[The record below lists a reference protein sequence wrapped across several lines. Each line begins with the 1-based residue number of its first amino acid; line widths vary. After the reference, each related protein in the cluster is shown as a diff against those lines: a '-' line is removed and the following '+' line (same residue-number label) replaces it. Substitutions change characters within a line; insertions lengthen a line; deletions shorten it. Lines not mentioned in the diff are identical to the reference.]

1 MRSRADA
8 DAHASAHDPGA
19 HPLPRRSRLRSHW
32 TTAARTLALLLAGP
46 ALAGCEGKPAPATT
60 PPPPAVARPDTRAG
74 VEVRVEASSPA
85 ERKRLQE
92 AASLFQSTCSPLIA
106 AWSDVDSATVR
117 QVRVWESSPWAKL
130 GWGEVAQVQ
139 VKVKRQPLDAR
150 LRSLQVGGVTLYY
163 AIGGG
168 RRPGIEAALPPARRL
183 CDITEKDGWRSLPAA
198 AGLGLS
204 DKPSTFGGT
213 K

>member
-1 MRSRADA
+1 MRSRAV
-8 DAHASAHDPGA
+8 
-19 HPLPRRSRLRSHW
+19 LL
-32 TTAARTLALLLAGP
+32 TLVAVAP
-46 ALAGCEGKPAPATT
+46 ALAGCESSK
-60 PPPPAVARPDTRAG
+60 PPPPAATPPPAARPDARIGA
-74 VEVRVEASSPA
+74 ELRVEASSPA

-92 AASLFQSTCSPLIA
+92 AAALFQSTCAPLTA

-139 VKVKRQPLDAR
+139 VKIKPRPLDAR
-150 LRSLQVGGVTLYY
+150 LRSLQVGGVSLYF

-168 RRPGIEAALPPARRL
+168 KRPGIEAALPPSRRL
-183 CDITEKDGWRSLPAA
+183 CDITGKDGWRSLPAA
-198 AGLGLS
+198 ASLGLS
-204 DKPSTFGGT
+204 DKPSSFGAT